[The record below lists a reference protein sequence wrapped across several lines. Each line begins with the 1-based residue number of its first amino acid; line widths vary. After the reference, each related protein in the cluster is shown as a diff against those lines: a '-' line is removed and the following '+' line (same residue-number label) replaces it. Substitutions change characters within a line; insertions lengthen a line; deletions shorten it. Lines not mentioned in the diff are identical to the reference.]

1 MSRAFISPYR
11 QHVSDDIDLAAI
23 EICPGDCLR
32 TRLLDRRLKAAFGA
46 HIASWKLVLEIG

>member
-23 EICPGDCLR
+23 EICPGDCRR

-46 HIASWKLVLEIG
+46 HIASWKPV